1 MEKNYVINIL
11 SDYSRLDEIY
21 RLTHDSL
28 VDAGAITPKRDG
40 KVKTSPHLDRIP
52 ETSTVIT
59 EQNGQIVATISITAD
74 NSSGLPID
82 NYFKEETDAIR
93 ANSSDRVGVIWR
105 IASRKECR
113 RNTHLI
119 MDTIAKG
126 TQLMHASSC
135 RIWLFCIVEKHVRF
149 YRRFFDAEIV
159 SRKIATVDREI
170 EIPMLLMQADVE
182 KAWNTFNVHA
192 RDRR

>member
-52 ETSTVIT
+52 ETDAVIT

-74 NSSGLPID
+74 NSLGLPID
-82 NYFKEETDAIR
+82 NYFK
-93 ANSSDRVGVIWR
+93 
-105 IASRKECR
+105 RK
-113 RNTHLI
+113 
-119 MDTIAKG
+119 
-126 TQLMHASSC
+126 LMPS
-135 RIWLFCIVEKHVRF
+135 EQ
-149 YRRFFDAEIV
+149 
-159 SRKIATVDREI
+159 
-170 EIPMLLMQADVE
+170 IPVTESA
-182 KAWNTFNVHA
+182 
-192 RDRR
+192 

>member
-1 MEKNYVINIL
+1 
-11 SDYSRLDEIY
+11 
-21 RLTHDSL
+21 
-28 VDAGAITPKRDG
+28 
-40 KVKTSPHLDRIP
+40 
-52 ETSTVIT
+52 
-59 EQNGQIVATISITAD
+59 
-74 NSSGLPID
+74 
-82 NYFKEETDAIR
+82 
-93 ANSSDRVGVIWR
+93 
-105 IASRKECR
+105 
-113 RNTHLI
+113 

-192 RDRR
+192 ADRR

>member
-28 VDAGAITPKRDG
+28 VDVGAITPKRDG

-74 NSSGLPID
+74 NSLGLPID

-149 YRRFFDAEIV
+149 YRRFFDAENV

-192 RDRR
+192 RDRL

>member
-28 VDAGAITPKRDG
+28 VDAGARTPKRDG
-40 KVKTSPHLDRIP
+40 KVNTSPHLDRIP

-74 NSSGLPID
+74 NSLGLPID

>member
-1 MEKNYVINIL
+1 M
-11 SDYSRLDEIY
+11 
-21 RLTHDSL
+21 
-28 VDAGAITPKRDG
+28 
-40 KVKTSPHLDRIP
+40 
-52 ETSTVIT
+52 IT

-74 NSSGLPID
+74 NSLGLPID